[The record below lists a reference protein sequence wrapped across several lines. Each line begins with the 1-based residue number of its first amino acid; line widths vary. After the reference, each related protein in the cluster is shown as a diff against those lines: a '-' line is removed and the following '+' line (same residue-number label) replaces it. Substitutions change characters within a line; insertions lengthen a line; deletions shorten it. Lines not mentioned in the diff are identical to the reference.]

1 PSHGGERLDCRAGGI
16 APGAGEPTLSSPLA
30 SRGGVLGDPDGER
43 RGTPRYAGGGEGVA
57 DPDPAGGIRGRRR
70 GGGDRGISAGPG
82 PASPG
87 PGRGRDPSPWLRSP
101 LRQGIRAARGAGGR
115 AGSCD
120 RE

>member
-1 PSHGGERLDCRAGGI
+1 GGGAAGGGDPGVRGRRGGGAPRSRSGAGVPSVPSHGGERLDCRAGGI

-87 PGRGRDPSPWLRSP
+87 P
-101 LRQGIRAARGAGGR
+101 
-115 AGSCD
+115 
-120 RE
+120 